1 MAAAGAARAFVVT
14 GASTGI
20 GRATALRLARGG
32 HEVFAGVRR
41 EADAQSLRA
50 EGLAGLHPVHL
61 DVTDPASIRSASEAV
76 AAATKERGLAGLVNN
91 AGITTGGPIE
101 YLDLGELR
109 RVFEVNT
116 IGPVAVTQAF
126 LPHLRTGRGRIVLVT
141 SIGGIFAL
149 PIVGPYAASKHAL
162 EAIGDSLRVELRPW
176 GIGVSIVE
184 PGAVATNIFAKSR
197 TLADEI
203 IAGIGPEARE
213 RYETAARAV
222 VERFNAFERQALPAD
237 RVALQIEHALLSPR
251 PRTRY
256 LVGSDARVLAF
267 LSRIVPTRWRDAL
280 VVRIFGLGGAG
291 GRGRS

>member
-1 MAAAGAARAFVVT
+1 MPPRQDARAFLVT

-20 GRATALRLARGG
+20 GRATALRLARAG

-41 EADAQSLRA
+41 DADAQQLRA
-50 EGLAGLHPVHL
+50 EGLAGVRPIRL
-61 DVTDPASIRSASEAV
+61 DVTDAVSIRAASEEV

-91 AGITTGGPIE
+91 AGITTGGPLE

-126 LPHLRTGRGRIVLVT
+126 LPLVRTGRGRIVFVT
-141 SIGGIFAL
+141 SIGGLFAA
-149 PIVGPYAASKHAL
+149 PIIGPYAASKFAL
-162 EAIGDSLRVELRPW
+162 EAIGDALRLELRPW

-184 PGAVATNIFAKSR
+184 PGAVATEIFAKSR
-197 TLADEI
+197 RLADEI

-213 RYETAARAV
+213 RYEVAARAV
-222 VERFNAFERQALPAD
+222 VDRFNGFERSALPAD
-237 RVALQIEHALLSPR
+237 RVAQRIEHALLSPR

-256 LVGSDARVLAF
+256 LVGSDARAMAF
-267 LSRIVPTRWRDAL
+267 FSRILPTRWRDAL
-280 VVRIFGLGGAG
+280 VVRLFGLAGAG

>member
-1 MAAAGAARAFVVT
+1 MSDATARAFVVT

-20 GRATALRLARGG
+20 GRATSLRLARAG

-41 EADAQSLRA
+41 DADAQALRG
-50 EGLAGLHPVHL
+50 EGLARLRPIRL
-61 DVTDPASIRSASEAV
+61 DVTDAVSIRAASEEV

-91 AGITTGGPIE
+91 AGITTGGPLE

-109 RVFEVNT
+109 RVLEVNT

-126 LPHLRTGRGRIVLVT
+126 LPLVRTGRGRIVFVT
-141 SIGGIFAL
+141 SIGGIFAA
-149 PIVGPYAASKHAL
+149 PIIGPYAASKHAL

-184 PGAVATNIFAKSR
+184 PGAVATEIFSKSR

-222 VERFNAFERQALPAD
+222 LDRFNGFERQALPAD
-237 RVALQIEHALLSPR
+237 RVARKIEHALLSPR

-256 LVGSDARVLAF
+256 LVGGDARALAF
-267 LSRIVPTRWRDAL
+267 LSRILPTRWRDAL
-280 VVRIFGLGGAG
+280 VVRAFGLAGAG
-291 GRGRS
+291 GRRAS